1 MTNINDFIKAKE
13 EELDG
18 LGDIY
23 TFPHNSCTYV
33 RGYKPEEN
41 GSSIPLDGR
50 NDTEVIKNLLSQSLL
65 EYNEKIKE
73 MCEKKNG
80 LNGENL
86 PFENSPE
93 IYGNQ
98 RIESY
103 KKGYN
108 QALDDIITN
117 LTQDTNPKE

>member
-1 MTNINDFIKAKE
+1 MNKITQIISK
-13 EELDG
+13 
-18 LGDIY
+18 
-23 TFPHNSCTYV
+23 
-33 RGYKPEEN
+33 
-41 GSSIPLDGR
+41 
-50 NDTEVIKNLLSQSLL
+50 SLL

-108 QALDDIITN
+108 QALDDLLTIINNTPS
-117 LTQDTNPKE
+117 L